1 MRRTTIL
8 LADDYSPICDAVRT
22 LLEPVYEVVG
32 CVRDGRALLKT
43 AMDLKPDVVL
53 MDVGLPLLNGL
64 QAARELKQ
72 LRPEVKIVF
81 LTMNL
86 DPDIAKEAFRIGASG
101 YVLKHTIPEDLLR
114 AIENAVAVTH

>member
-1 MRRTTIL
+1 MRRTKIL
-8 LADDYSPICDAVRT
+8 LADDFPPICDVVRT
-22 LLEPVYEVVG
+22 LLEPDYEVIG

-64 QAARELKQ
+64 HAARDLKQ
-72 LRPEVKIVF
+72 LQPEVKIIF

-114 AIENAVAVTH
+114 AIENAVAVPN